1 MVVPLVHPCFW
12 WGPCCSSFYLF
23 FICPIMCISVV
34 VSVLGSVLW
43 CPFGFR
49 VGTIFRSSLPPVVM
63 SSLRCLCLFTYSGI
77 HGTCGV
83 LFVLFLFVLCTL
95 YMLSVSLDCP
105 FLIAPSVFSN
115 IYCTRPTPLVIFIVL
130 SHWEKKNSPWVDM
143 SFHSDT
149 LTWFRVSQSLLFLIN
164 AAC

>member
-1 MVVPLVHPCFW
+1 M
-12 WGPCCSSFYLF
+12 
-23 FICPIMCISVV
+23 

-43 CPFGFR
+43 CPFGFH

-63 SSLRCLCLFTYSGI
+63 SYLRCLCLFTYSGI
-77 HGTCGV
+77 RGTCGV

-115 IYCTRPTPLVIFIVL
+115 IYCTRPTPSVIFIVL
-130 SHWEKKNSPWVDM
+130 SH
-143 SFHSDT
+143 
-149 LTWFRVSQSLLFLIN
+149 
-164 AAC
+164 